1 VADLKALGNAQL
13 QQGDAK
19 QAAVSFTKA
28 LQLEPH
34 NAVLLSNRSAAFLKM
49 GRASRALQDADDC
62 LRLDPSWLKAHYRRL
77 QALRALG
84 ADADSLLQTAR
95 AALLVDATAVEF
107 IDVIRKHDPVA
118 YRAQYAAAPPAP
130 PAPAPAAPAAP
141 PAPPVPVVRTRR
153 SPIHESFV
161 QNAKFATAPNMP
173 EVVLEFA
180 RKTLDELMQQFDDQV
195 VGAGATAAQAKLRS
209 TVFFLPLDDIPLPVI
224 SVDEAFSNP
233 ELLHR
238 CVAFLREAA
247 QRDKILGAC
256 TVVQRSAVSFPQ
268 VWRGRDRTE
277 FPFDDAVDGIFIMI
291 ESATTEGAA
300 EFVGQRI
307 VHFMPMVADDSGVVR
322 VSRADVVA
330 LDPDLFALMPR
341 LLK

>member
-1 VADLKALGNAQL
+1 MTTVAELKALGNAQL

-28 LQLEPH
+28 LQLEPR
-34 NAVLLSNRSAAFLKM
+34 NAALLSNRSAAFLKM
-49 GRASRALQDADDC
+49 GRASRALQDADEC

-77 QALRALG
+77 MALRAIG

-107 IDVIRKHDPVA
+107 IDVIRTLDPVA
-118 YRAQYAAAPPAP
+118 YRAQYAQA
-130 PAPAPAAPAAP
+130 AAPAAAVAP
-141 PAPPVPVVRTRR
+141 AAAPVPAPVRARR

-161 QNAKFATAPNMP
+161 QNPKFATAPNMP

-209 TVFFLPLDDIPLPVI
+209 TVFFLPLEDIPLPVI

-300 EFVGQRI
+300 EFVGHRI